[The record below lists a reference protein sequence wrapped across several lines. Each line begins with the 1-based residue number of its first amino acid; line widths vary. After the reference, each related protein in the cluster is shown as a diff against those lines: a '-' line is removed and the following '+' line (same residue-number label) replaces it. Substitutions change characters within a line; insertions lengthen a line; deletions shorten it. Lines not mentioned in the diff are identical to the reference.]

1 MKAILVVDI
10 PDDYEEYGDWY
21 IVGDN
26 LRIVYEE
33 DNSLMTYKAFENDLI
48 KLKHMPEKMTYSKHR
63 IDALSRQE
71 AIKYAVEKL
80 GE

>member
-1 MKAILVVDI
+1 MNELK
-10 PDDYEEYGDWY
+10 DYYG
-21 IVGDN
+21 IELSKN
-26 LRIVYEE
+26 E
-33 DNSLMTYKAFENDLI
+33 LI
-48 KLKHMPEKMTYSKHR
+48 KIAIDILTKEYLECSNALEKMTYSKHR